1 METST
6 AISTYQTIRSFQ
18 ERPLSEDHLDR
29 ILTAGRRAPSSKNS
43 QRWQFIVCRDRSH
56 LEELSTVGYFARHL
70 AGAAA
75 GVALVA
81 PVPEDPS
88 RKEWIMFDLGQVAE
102 NMLLAAWDLG
112 IGGVHAAVYDEDRAR
127 RLLGYPNGYRCDCL
141 LSFGYPREP
150 TMLAAPPRKGGRRPL
165 SDMVHLERW

>member
-1 METST
+1 METWT
-6 AISTYQTIRSFQ
+6 AIRTYRAIRSFQ
-18 ERPLSEDHLDR
+18 ERPLSAEHLDR
-29 ILTAGRRAPSSKNS
+29 ILAAGRRAPSSKNS
-43 QRWQFIVCRDRSH
+43 QRWHFIVCQDRSH
-56 LEELSTVGYFARHL
+56 LEELSTVGDFAQHL
-70 AGAAA
+70 TGAAA
-75 GVALVA
+75 GIALVT

-127 RLLGYPNGYRCDCL
+127 RLLRYPDRYRCDCL

-150 TMLAAPPRKGGRRPL
+150 TMLAVPPRKGGRRPL
-165 SDMVHLERW
+165 SDMVHPERW